1 MKKSYKNIF
10 YLISVVLV
18 IGLIMG
24 CAKNIS
30 YSQMGWKLLPDI
42 KNESLTIEYEGLSA
56 ILTDIKLCIMKDGKL
71 VTLSGWTVE
80 KQDNQM
86 LTIETSKPEITTWQF
101 IFTEEG
107 LNINSSVNNSYI
119 TGVAPASG
127 ARIPARVASQD
138 NGVIYNSL
146 GFVSAKNIY
155 NLFDRKTNI
164 IIQFPRESDLTR
176 NVANEEMM
184 NVTFP
189 LLPGR
194 GSQGYKERTNR
205 GIKTTQGVEI
215 SLILNYYTEKLG
227 LKYYEPYWP
236 QHPDRHPFK
245 TAPTGWL
252 SWYCYYMPANQEDM
266 VKETDA
272 LTEKLKPYGLEYVQ
286 LDATFT
292 RGEEA
297 NWLEW
302 DKKNFPNGGK
312 WLVKYIKNKGLKPGL
327 WVNVYGANYEN
338 PAFGKNFPGGKY
350 PENWFLHDKQG
361 NVLNACCSADATVV
375 QLDFS
380 NPKVI
385 QKHLKPLL
393 ETLVNDWGIEY
404 LKDAGHGRWMWSFE
418 ENRARVCNPSLEG
431 RSLYWKVQA
440 VVRNIMGPEN
450 WILGCDAEGGAD
462 YYSLGFGPFDSNI
475 NTWADVYNIWE
486 EFLWGGSTGT
496 KMHLATML
504 SANYLNDI
512 VLYNDPDATMIRPP
526 LTMAEARNNVTSI
539 CLTGQSYTISDFIAQ
554 PSEERIKVLRERTR
568 WGRNFPQIIK
578 KLNAERTELYKK
590 TMPAMDITPID
601 LYPYRSKAE
610 YSPLPEGFPDVK
622 NMPGALDLKV
632 NAKSG
637 VYDVVAVYNWS
648 EGKSEKVISFAD
660 NLGLDSTINYLVFD
674 FWSQEL
680 KGIFKK
686 QFQTV
691 VPVHGCRVFLIRAL
705 SNQPQL
711 LATSRHITS
720 AYSIKELEWD
730 STKSIFSGTS
740 QTVADDVYSL
750 FIHIPEGLIVSNVNA
765 NTVNLSF
772 KTEPNGVLKVSFQGQ
787 KPPIDWTIEFLSEAK
802 YDD

>member
-1 MKKSYKNIF
+1 MNKFYKNVLC
-10 YLISVVLV
+10 LISVVL
-18 IGLIMG
+18 IIILITG
-24 CAKNIS
+24 CSKINS
-30 YSQMGWKLLPDI
+30 YSQKGWKLLPDI
-42 KNESLTIEYEGLSA
+42 KNESLTIEYEGLA
-56 ILTDIKLCIMKDGKL
+56 VILKNTKLCLKKDGKI
-71 VTLSGWTVE
+71 VELSDWTVK

-86 LTIETSKPEITTWQF
+86 LTITTNKPEITTWQF
-101 IFTEEG
+101 IVTEGG

-119 TGVAPASG
+119 TGIAPASG

-164 IIQFPRESDLTR
+164 IIQFPRESELTR
-176 NVANEEMM
+176 NVANEQLM

-227 LKYYEPYWP
+227 LQHYEPYWP
-236 QHPDRHPFK
+236 QHSDKHPFI

-252 SWYCYYMPANQEDM
+252 SWYCYYMPAKQEDIL
-266 VKETDA
+266 KETDA
-272 LTEKLKPYGLEYVQ
+272 LAEKLKPYGLEYVQ

-312 WLVKYIKNKGLKPGL
+312 WLMQYIKNKGLKPGL

-338 PAFGKNFPGGKY
+338 PAFGKKFPEGKY

-375 QLDFS
+375 QLDYS

-404 LKDAGHGRWMWSFE
+404 LKDAGHGRWQWSFE
-418 ENRARVCNPSLEG
+418 ENRVRVYDPSLEG
-431 RSLYWKVQA
+431 RDLYWKVQD
-440 VVRNIMGPEN
+440 VVREIMGPGN

-512 VLYNDPDATMIRPP
+512 VLYNDPDATMVRPP
-526 LTMAEARNNVTSI
+526 LTMAEAMNNVSSI
-539 CLTGQSYTISDFIAQ
+539 SLTGQSYTISDFMAQ
-554 PSEERIKVLRERTR
+554 PSRERINVLRERTR
-568 WGRNFPQIIK
+568 WGRDFPQLIK
-578 KLNAERTELYKK
+578 KLSEERTKLYEK

-601 LYPYRSKAE
+601 LFPYKSKAE
-610 YSPLPEGFPDVK
+610 YSPLPEGFPNVK
-622 NMPGALDLKV
+622 NMPRALDLKV

-637 VYDVVAVYNWS
+637 IYDVVAVYNWS
-648 EGKSEKVISFAD
+648 EEKSEKVVSFAED
-660 NLGLDSTINYLVFD
+660 LGLDSTKSYLVFD
-674 FWSQEL
+674 FWNQEL

-686 QFQTV
+686 QFQSI
-691 VPVHGCRVFLIRAL
+691 VPVHGCQIFLIRTL

-720 AYSIKELEWD
+720 AYSIKNLEWNL
-730 STKSIFSGTS
+730 SKSILSGTS
-740 QTVADDVYSL
+740 QTVANDVYSL
-750 FIHIPEGLIVSNVNA
+750 FIYLPEGISVSNVETNA
-765 NTVNLSF
+765 ANLSF
-772 KTEPNGVLKVSFQGQ
+772 KTSPNGVLNVSFQGQ
-787 KPPIDWTIEFLSEAK
+787 KAPVDWTIEFLNEVK
-802 YDD
+802 